1 MNIKN
6 VVVIGS
12 GTMGSGI
19 AAQLCNANIPVT
31 LLDLKTEISVFKS
44 RSVTGMLALHN
55 CAAIPLP
62 IVPEPM
68 TTTFFIF
75 IEPDTI

>member
-1 MNIKN
+1 MLSALPLSINK
-6 VVVIGS
+6 G
-12 GTMGSGI
+12 G
-19 AAQLCNANIPVT
+19 
-31 LLDLKTEISVFKS
+31 LDSYIFFFGFSEIYVL
-44 RSVTGMLALHN
+44 RSNNVTGIFALHS

-75 IEPDTI
+75 IGSDTI